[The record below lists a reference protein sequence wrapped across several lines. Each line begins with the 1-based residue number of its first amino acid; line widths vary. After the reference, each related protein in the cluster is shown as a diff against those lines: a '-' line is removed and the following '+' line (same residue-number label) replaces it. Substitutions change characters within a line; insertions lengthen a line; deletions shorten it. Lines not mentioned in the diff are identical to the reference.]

1 MHLKWTWKKSLL
13 EKVTKEILF
22 QIETETKKDSIGVRK
37 DIENMTMINKMCE
50 ISVKLYRN
58 KFQEIILF

>member
-22 QIETETKKDSIGVRK
+22 QIEIETKKNSIGVRK
-37 DIENMTMINKMCE
+37 DIGNMTIDKQN
-50 ISVKLYRN
+50 V
-58 KFQEIILF
+58 

>member
-22 QIETETKKDSIGVRK
+22 QIESETKKDSIGVRK

-50 ISVKLYRN
+50 I
-58 KFQEIILF
+58 